1 MQSTTL
7 SAAQASEL
15 EVRLAHIEEELRKIS
30 LRNERVELNKAW
42 ETSWTRML
50 GVTSVTYVT
59 MILIFVVLGSA
70 RPYLDALVPT
80 SGFLLSTLSLPVIR
94 NLWEGK
100 VKSRKKT

>member
-1 MQSTTL
+1 MQSSTL
-7 SAAQASEL
+7 SSPQASEL

-30 LRNERVELNKAW
+30 VRNERVELNKAW
-42 ETSWTRML
+42 ETSRIRML

-94 NLWEGK
+94 NFWESK
-100 VKSRKKT
+100 AKSRKKT